1 MVFSIN
7 SDDQFITIK
16 FKTMKLNV
24 IISTLIFGFGI
35 LICSQNI
42 YSQTTN
48 IAVIDSTNIAII
60 DSTNVAV
67 NDSSVVEQK
76 RLKFGVGFGLNF
88 VGGTNINLSPNL
100 MYSLSDKM
108 AIGAGIQGS
117 YSAIKDLQNTT
128 TFGGNL
134 LTQYNPS
141 KRILM
146 LLEYVG
152 LNVTTK
158 TETTTEENKDT
169 YWDSALF
176 LGAGINITDKIAVG
190 AKYNMLYDKDKSVYT
205 SPILPFVNISF

>member
-1 MVFSIN
+1 MEVN
-7 SDDQFITIK
+7 
-16 FKTMKLNV
+16 N
-24 IISTLIFGFGI
+24 IISKLLIGLGI
-35 LICSQNI
+35 FICSQNI

-48 IAVIDSTNIAII
+48 IAVIDSTNIAVL

-67 NDSSVVEQK
+67 IDSTALEQK

-88 VGGTNINLSPNL
+88 VGGTNISLSPNL
-100 MYSLSDKM
+100 MYSLSNKV

-128 TFGGNL
+128 TIGGNL
-134 LTQYNPS
+134 LTQFNPS
-141 KRILM
+141 KRILT

-158 TETTTEENKDT
+158 TETLTEESKDT

-176 LGAGINITDKIAVG
+176 IGAGINITEKIAVG
-190 AKYNMLYDKDKSVYT
+190 AKYNMLYDEDKSVYT

>member
-1 MVFSIN
+1 ME
-7 SDDQFITIK
+7 
-16 FKTMKLNV
+16 LNR
-24 IISTLIFGFGI
+24 IISTLLFSIGI
-35 LICSQNI
+35 LVCSPNI

-48 IAVIDSTNIAII
+48 IAVIDSTNIAVL

-67 NDSSVVEQK
+67 IDSTAIEQK

-100 MYSLSDKM
+100 MYSLSDKV

-134 LTQYNPS
+134 LFQFNPS
-141 KRILM
+141 KRILT

-158 TETTTEENKDT
+158 TETLTEESKDT

-176 LGAGINITDKIAVG
+176 IGAGINITEKIAVG
-190 AKYNMLYDKDKSVYT
+190 AKYNMLYNEDKSVYT